1 MKAECRALQR
11 KNTKALTVASES
23 SKETPFPR
31 EYAPFISSGTVSL
44 LGSSEEIS
52 VAILRDTGAAQ
63 LLIVEDALPFSADS
77 ARCCYKE

>member
-1 MKAECRALQR
+1 MKAECLTLQR
-11 KNTKALTVASES
+11 KSAKALTVASES

-44 LGSSEEIS
+44 LDSSEETS
-52 VAILRDTGAAQ
+52 VAILRDTGTAQ
-63 LLIVEDALPFSADS
+63 LLIVDDALPFSVDS